1 MGHTIT
7 FTDFLQLTSPQSG
20 YLIVNPRFRT
30 NGGWWYDRMIY
41 RPNMSP
47 TVWLAHA
54 YRRLHVRPHNV
65 NFIVAPRNKTGP
77 RLRMGR
83 GSPLWCHPFWWDCFF
98 FLSFFA
104 VVFFHLMPIL
114 THSVCVCVFVFMCAC
129 LYCCAINGKVRHGRP
144 PDLVRLPQS
153 TQVFFFS
160 IFRLLLPNIC
170 ACVCFRATI
179 KMPFFYEN

>member
-7 FTDFLQLTSPQSG
+7 LTDFLQLTSPQSG

-77 RLRMGR
+77 RLQMGR
-83 GSPLWCHPFWWDCFF
+83 GSPLWCHPFWWACFF
-98 FLSFFA
+98 FLSFFCCRFFPSDA
-104 VVFFHLMPIL
+104 NSNPFGMRVCLCLCVPACIVV
-114 THSVCVCVFVFMCAC
+114 
-129 LYCCAINGKVRHGRP
+129 
-144 PDLVRLPQS
+144 QS
-153 TQVFFFS
+153 TVKYVTDDRR
-160 IFRLLLPNIC
+160 I
-170 ACVCFRATI
+170 
-179 KMPFFYEN
+179 